1 MDLNAPANVKPTI
14 TYNDTI
20 DRYII
25 GSKMGGSYITAPI
38 MMSGD
43 EYMKWSEKKVMADF
57 FRKKND
63 RKFTNKRVRKSSI
76 SPTCTL
82 ILDPQRR
89 SLVLE
94 EW

>member
-20 DRYII
+20 DRYVI

-43 EYMKWSEKKVMADF
+43 ELYENGAKKKVMADF

-63 RKFTNKRVRKSSI
+63 EIYQQRVKKSSI

>member
-1 MDLNAPANVKPTI
+1 MDLNAPANVKPTV

-20 DRYII
+20 GRYII
-25 GSKMGGSYITAPI
+25 GAKMGGSYITAPI
-38 MMSGD
+38 MMGSD

-63 RKFTNKRVRKSSI
+63 EIYQQRVKKSSI

-82 ILDPQRR
+82 ILVLQRR

>member
-63 RKFTNKRVRKSSI
+63 EIYQQKGKEKFDFTNMHF
-76 SPTCTL
+76 
-82 ILDPQRR
+82 
-89 SLVLE
+89 
-94 EW
+94 